1 MSSIMEQYLQDRVTG
16 TYYDVEIQL
25 RSEWE
30 QLPEGEDASTL
41 WRSWNK
47 MLLRPEAE
55 LVLIVLKANIAIH
68 AVRLVPIMLV
78 RGNPEEAA

>member
-55 LVLIVLKANIAIH
+55 LALIVLKANIAIH